1 MKFKKNESGMV
12 FVEASVV
19 FPIMFLVI
27 FLMIYAGNAY
37 YQKCRVEAIATE
49 LAIDGAAYCAD
60 PLLSSAEGGKIPE
73 LGSHN
78 VYPYR
83 AFDTDGVGTIKTDI
97 QDQLTKKIEGLGTGL
112 FTSMSPDVRLAK
124 ADYKNGFIY
133 STFTVDVE
141 YKIML
146 PVRMLGSKDYFYLD
160 FSTHISMPVS
170 DTVELIRNVDMIE
183 DYLEQ
188 LGVMEKVD
196 AFTAK
201 ITEAVTK
208 AKEWMN

>member
-1 MKFKKNESGMV
+1 MKFRKNESGVV

-37 YQKCRVEAIATE
+37 FQKCRVEAIATE
-49 LAIDGAAYCAD
+49 LAIKGAAYCAD
-60 PLLSSAEGGKIPE
+60 PLLSHAEDGEIPG
-73 LGSHN
+73 LATHN

-83 AFDTDGVGTIKTDI
+83 AFDADGVGTTQADI
-97 QDQLTKKIEGLGTGL
+97 QEELVKRVEGLGTGL
-112 FTSMSPDVRLAK
+112 FTSMSPDVRTVTAK
-124 ADYKNGFIY
+124 YKNGFIY

-141 YKIML
+141 YKIKL
-146 PVRMLGSKDYFYLD
+146 PLRMIGRKDPYSLD

-170 DTVELIRNVDMIE
+170 DTAELIRNVDMVE

-196 AFTAK
+196 DFTQK
-201 ITEAVTK
+201 ITDAVTK

>member
-1 MKFKKNESGMV
+1 MKFKKNEDGVV

-49 LAIDGAAYCAD
+49 LAISGAAYCAD
-60 PLLSSAEGGKIPE
+60 PLLSSAESGSIP
-73 LGSHN
+73 SVASVN

-83 AFDTDGVGTIKTDI
+83 AFDPDGVGSTEADI
-97 QDQLTKKIEGLGTGL
+97 QELLEDRVEGLGTGL
-112 FTSMSPDVRLAK
+112 FSSMAPDVK
-124 ADYKNGFIY
+124 TADAEYKNGFIY
-133 STFTVDVE
+133 STFIVDME
-141 YKIML
+141 YRIKL
-146 PVRMLGSKDYFYLD
+146 PVRMIGRSDYYYLT
-160 FSTHISMPVS
+160 FNSHISMPVS
-170 DTVELIRNVDMIE
+170 DSTELIRNVDMVE

-196 AFTAK
+196 TFTQK

>member
-49 LAIDGAAYCAD
+49 LAINGAAYCAD
-60 PLLSSAEGGKIPE
+60 PLLSSAESGTIPG
-73 LGSHN
+73 LASHN

-83 AFDTDGVGTIKTDI
+83 AFDKDGVGTTEGDI
-97 QDQLTKKIEGLGTGL
+97 QEQLTKKIEGLGTGL
-112 FTSMSPDVRLAK
+112 FTSMSPDVRVAK

-146 PVRMLGSKDYFYLD
+146 PIRMLGSKEYIYLD
-160 FSTHISMPVS
+160 FSTHVSMPVS
-170 DTVELIRNVDMIE
+170 DTTELIRNVDMIE

-196 AFTAK
+196 EFTAK
-201 ITEAVTK
+201 ITEAVSK

>member
-1 MKFKKNESGMV
+1 MKFTKSERGMV

-49 LAIDGAAYCAD
+49 LAINGAAYCAD
-60 PLLSSAEGGKIPE
+60 PLLSSAEGGKIPG
-73 LGSHN
+73 LATHN

-83 AFDTDGVGTIKTDI
+83 AFDSDGVGSTQADI
-97 QDQLTKKIEGLGTGL
+97 QGALEDRIEGLGTGL
-112 FTSMSPDVRLAK
+112 FSSMSPNVKQAK
-124 ADYKNGFIY
+124 ATYKNGFIY

-146 PVRMLGSKDYFYLD
+146 PVRMLGSKDYYYLT
-160 FSTHISMPVS
+160 FNTHISMPVS
-170 DTVELIRNVDMIE
+170 DTTELIRNVDMVE

-196 AFTAK
+196 EFTSK

-208 AKEWMN
+208 AKEWMS

>member
-49 LAIDGAAYCAD
+49 LAINGAAYCAD
-60 PLLSSAEGGKIPE
+60 PLLTSAEGGKIPG
-73 LGSHN
+73 LATHN

-83 AFDTDGVGTIKTDI
+83 AFDKDGVGTTKADI
-97 QDQLTKKIEGLGTGL
+97 QEKLTKEIEGLDTGL
-112 FTSMSPDVRLAK
+112 FTGMKPDVRVAK

-146 PVRMLGSKDYFYLD
+146 PIRMLGSNENVSLD
-160 FSTHISMPVS
+160 FSTHVSMPVS
-170 DTVELIRNVDMIE
+170 DTTELIRNVDMVE

-196 AFTAK
+196 EFTAK